1 MMRLGTEAGAY
12 MISDDADLANG
23 RTIAWR
29 KQKVMPTNMKL
40 VEADLNPPDPGVPC
54 GLVSISVQCEGGVA
68 DIVWTFRSE
77 WGYPTYELQ
86 GSTSQEPIT
95 SHRKYEQLYEKYAVT
110 ERGGEPVWMEKD
122 PDGTSGTTGLSKDG
136 TVVSNISP
144 LYGVRDYLAAAAVYR
159 YTKYYQTRG
168 DIPQDLVSKVGK
180 IDTPTD
186 LANPGVSGRWL
197 RVGANIRQTG
207 DAFQVTISWM
217 ASQSELP
224 EGLWKSEIYG

>member
-1 MMRLGTEAGAY
+1 
-12 MISDDADLANG
+12 
-23 RTIAWR
+23 
-29 KQKVMPTNMKL
+29 
-40 VEADLNPPDPGVPC
+40 
-54 GLVSISVQCEGGVA
+54 VA
-68 DIVWTFRSE
+68 DIVWTLRTE

-95 SHRKYEQLYEKYAVT
+95 SHRKYQQLYEKYAVT

-122 PDGTSGTTGLSKDG
+122 PDNKSGTTGLSKDG
-136 TVVSNISP
+136 TVVTNISP

-180 IDTPTD
+180 IDTP
-186 LANPGVSGRWL
+186 LELQNPGPVGRWL

-217 ASQSELP
+217 ASQSELQ